1 MRGRLLVPV
10 MGLGLVFSVMGSV
23 PANAASKKRPDLVVS
38 SVAASPAK
46 VAAGGVLTVKDTT
59 ANRGRKAAP
68 RSVTRYV
75 LSKDKKLNRGDVRLR
90 DRAVRALKP
99 RKKQA
104 TKALKV
110 RVPATTKPGTY
121 WLLACADARKK
132 VKESNERN
140 NCRAVRKR
148 VTITKAPF
156 AWPKTG
162 AVKVNI
168 TARVDVTYRL
178 RANSVGFK
186 TVEDSD
192 VRLNGKAQG
201 WLMFKNGKP
210 DLLTWVWSSATAS
223 GTELWDAEGQTDTPC
238 RWDAYAK
245 FSRSGAI
252 NVRPGGIHTAGAID
266 FPGSASGPG
275 ASFGLNQDLGSQV
288 TPRINCHGENIGNVS
303 PVPTVE
309 LKSYW
314 WFKKPTYTI
323 NWARDFSKVTWREFG
338 VNNYTSPS
346 TGAFENQSYQA
357 DGALTL
363 TPVR

>member
-23 PANAASKKRPDLVVS
+23 PANAAAKKRPDLVVS
-38 SVAASPAK
+38 AVAASPAK

-99 RKKQA
+99 RKKHA

-148 VTITKAPF
+148 VTIAKAAF
-156 AWPKTG
+156 VWPKTG
-162 AVKVNI
+162 FVKVNVS
-168 TARVDVTYRL
+168 ARIDVATRYHSK
-178 RANSVGFK
+178 SVGFD
-186 TVEDSD
+186 TVENEDLRVDGVGS
-192 VRLNGKAQG
+192 G
-201 WLMFKNGKP
+201 WLQLKNGRP
-210 DLLTWVWSSATAS
+210 EMLTWIWSKANVS
-223 GTELWDAEGQTDTPC
+223 GTEIHDAEGQTDTAC

-245 FSRSGAI
+245 ITAGSPV

-266 FPGSASGPG
+266 FPGSASGPR
-275 ASFGLNQDLGSQV
+275 ASFGLEQEIASKV
-288 TPRINCHGENIGNVS
+288 TPRLNCRNENIGNVS
-303 PVPTVE
+303 PVPLLE
-309 LKSYW
+309 LRQYW
-314 WFKKPTYTI
+314 WAKKPTYTI
-323 NWARDFSKVTWREFG
+323 NWARDFSKVTWREYG

-346 TGAFENQSYQA
+346 TSAFENKSYQA